1 MTNRRIAHRA
11 LPFAVFDEFGHG
23 AEDRIRDHVAAELER
38 CAQWIRDNY
47 QDHPTI
53 DGLCA
58 TMLATCRSAP
68 TAVELGR
75 VARSLALEYAE
86 LRHEAM
92 RALVAWDGTVLPKAH
107 DGMMQERMECLRE
120 ALDISQTGVKT

>member
-1 MTNRRIAHRA
+1 MTSRPTDTARTPANDA
-11 LPFAVFDEFGHG
+11 LEWL
-23 AEDRIRDHVAAELER
+23 DRIEGMQGGA
-38 CAQWIRDNY
+38 NG
-47 QDHPTI
+47 PTI
-53 DGLCA
+53 KLRA
-58 TMLATCRSAP
+58 AILAMSQPAP

-75 VARSLALEYAE
+75 VARALALEYAE

-120 ALDISQTGVKT
+120 ALDIGQSGTKP